1 MFPLNFFIFRVEM
14 VELAMK
20 YGNVAEARRQWI
32 RKWGNGKVPKET
44 TFTFNVKKL
53 RKLKSVENQV

>member
-1 MFPLNFFIFRVEM
+1 M

-32 RKWGNGKVPKET
+32 RKWGNGKVPKED
-44 TFTFNVKKL
+44 TFTWNVKKL
-53 RKLKSVENQV
+53 RKMKSVENQV